1 MRADDSYSK
10 KILFN
15 YYIMQTSTKSTLK
28 DIIIPAVIIGTV
40 ITGAALASHG
50 QGNRQ
55 GLNQTSKYTTST
67 FSEAEKLRLVYGQ
80 QEERLAGD
88 VYSAMFEKWGIETFD
103 KISQS
108 EERHTNSMG
117 TLLEKAGLPQTTG
130 YGELQATYDALI
142 ASGNESLENA
152 INVGITIEILD
163 IKDIDETVAETTNA
177 DILKVYEKL
186 RKGSINHLNAYVAQ
200 LQKNNFSTDLN
211 WEQYTTQEQVSEKLE
226 CLNLSPEEREKKESE
241 KTHGNK
247 QQVQEI
253 YPELDLPD
261 NWKDLSFEEK
271 EEYLEENGY
280 EIPSDSEKHKN
291 KKNKKNKNSKNSEN
305 SENKNYNDKNHE
317 NSQKMNKNEK
327 SQKDFTKKAKKGNK
341 FKKFDKQLKE
351 KKTFGDDSKIKRKNA
366 VTFLQQRGILN
377 GYEDG
382 EFKPEKSINRAE
394 SIKVLLEAIGEN
406 PEENNVLSA
415 DFTDGKIF
423 EDVSLSDWFAG
434 YVSKAKKQGII
445 KGYSDNSFRPAK
457 TVNQAELL
465 KIAFNTFGIDLTDYP
480 ITTVDTSLWF
490 APYLQYAIDNNLLD
504 QESVNPAEGMTR
516 EEFSEVIYRLI
527 LQQEAL

>member
-1 MRADDSYSK
+1 VRADDSYSK

-226 CLNLSPEEREKKESE
+226 CLNLSPEEREKHE
-241 KTHGNK
+241 
-247 QQVQEI
+247 
-253 YPELDLPD
+253 
-261 NWKDLSFEEK
+261 
-271 EEYLEENGY
+271 
-280 EIPSDSEKHKN
+280 N
-291 KKNKKNKNSKNSEN
+291 KK
-305 SENKNYNDKNHE
+305 NKNYNDKNHE